1 MSEFPENAGKVLTGL
16 ARASIAQGLQYEGR
30 SCDSRSQARS
40 AQDDGK
46 ESVQDDGKGANAWLD
61 APGAA
66 FVTLTQA
73 GQLRGCI
80 GSLVAHR
87 ALRDD
92 VASNARA
99 AAFDDPR
106 FMPLQAD
113 ELARTRIEVS
123 VLSAPV
129 PMPFTSRQ
137 DALAQLRPGVDG
149 VILSAGRRRAT
160 FLPQVWDEL
169 PDQEDFIQHLFRK
182 AGLPANY
189 WGDDVAISRYTV
201 TAFIEDEP

>member
-1 MSEFPENAGKVLTGL
+1 MTDFPNDAGRILTGL
-16 ARASIAQGLQYEGR
+16 ARASIAQALELPF
-30 SCDSRSQARS
+30 
-40 AQDDGK
+40 
-46 ESVQDDGKGANAWLD
+46 EVPTGANDSWLD

-66 FVTLTQA
+66 FVTLTQD

-80 GSLVAHR
+80 GSLMAHR
-87 ALRDD
+87 PLRDD
-92 VASNARA
+92 VTNNAQA

-106 FMPLQAD
+106 FMPLRTA
-113 ELARTRIEVS
+113 EVAYTRIEVS

-137 DALAQLRPGVDG
+137 DALARLRPGIDG

-169 PDQEDFIQHLFRK
+169 PEPEVFIAHLFHK
-182 AGLPANY
+182 AGLPPTY
-189 WGDDVAISRYTV
+189 WGDHVAISRYTV
-201 TAFIEDEP
+201 TAFLEDEPT